1 MTVTYQVGGGGHLDI
16 DFWVRV
22 CTMFWIYSTPTCTTA
37 FRPRKQSTSQTNK
50 AIDWHSS
57 YHCRKRWQIRVL
69 FLKYDERYFGQDRQ
83 VCQVGAV
90 MLLPAA
96 NVRKFQC
103 PRCHIYWWRWYASML
118 LNSITT
124 TDMISKAD
132 VVAPIEREIRSL
144 ANGLISVKDEQEYIV
159 VRERVHRNTA
169 ESTNTRVKWW
179 SILQAIVLFAVVAWQ
194 VIYLKVRSSSPILGL
209 RLIWWCDAVPSPS
222 LKSNV

>member
-1 MTVTYQVGGGGHLDI
+1 
-16 DFWVRV
+16 
-22 CTMFWIYSTPTCTTA
+22 
-37 FRPRKQSTSQTNK
+37 
-50 AIDWHSS
+50 
-57 YHCRKRWQIRVL
+57 
-69 FLKYDERYFGQDRQ
+69 
-83 VCQVGAV
+83 
-90 MLLPAA
+90 
-96 NVRKFQC
+96 
-103 PRCHIYWWRWYASML
+103 ML